1 MFATLVNMVAILLGA
16 FLGMGLKRG
25 IPDQVKNT
33 IMQGLGLAIMVIGLK
48 MAVGADNDIVVVI
61 SLVIGGILGEWVKLD
76 KKLDNLGALVKK
88 KLKVNDS
95 NFVDGFVSASLIF
108 CVGAMAIVGSIDAGL
123 RGDYTV
129 LFLKSTL
136 DGIVAIVLASSLG
149 VGVACSALMVLVYQG
164 LITLLAVY
172 LQNILVGDVI
182 SYMTA
187 VGGILIIGIGMGI
200 ANIKQINTI
209 NLLPGIFVAVI
220 LGYGL
225 FILA

>member
-25 IPDQVKNT
+25 IPDHVKNT

>member
-25 IPDQVKNT
+25 IPDRVKNT